1 MKNKTQC
8 KPTPTHPLSSLL
20 SFKVST
26 YVSEEEPSNNNEE
39 MVTTHAATKFS
50 SVTDTVTDDS
60 TVTESMITEAV
71 THASRVSVP
80 ISAAASL
87 SAEVTLSFTTP
98 TSVSVF
104 VDTTVTPPQNPI
116 QATFSMSGN
125 YVTVRD
131 QQLLIFTSLT
141 DPPQIV
147 PSTNPFYIQLM
158 TLQNKMG
165 PFDAIVSDTI
175 GLNDVIKIYIGKVNL
190 FRYSDYCSDNRTS

>member
-1 MKNKTQC
+1 MSTS
-8 KPTPTHPLSSLL
+8 PHPLSPLL
-20 SFKVST
+20 SFKVSK

-50 SVTDTVTDDS
+50 SVTDDS

-71 THASRVSVP
+71 THASRVSVQP
-80 ISAAASL
+80 SAAASL
-87 SAEVTLSFTTP
+87 SEETSSFATP

-116 QATFSMSGN
+116 QAAFSMSGN

-165 PFDAIVSDTI
+165 PFDAVVSDTI

-190 FRYSDYCSDNRTS
+190 FRYIDYCSDNRTS